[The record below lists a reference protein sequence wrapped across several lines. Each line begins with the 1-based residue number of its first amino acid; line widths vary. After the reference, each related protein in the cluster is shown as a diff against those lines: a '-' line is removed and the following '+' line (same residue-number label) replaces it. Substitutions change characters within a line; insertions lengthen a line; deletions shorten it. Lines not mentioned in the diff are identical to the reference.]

1 MTDEYN
7 HHVLAK
13 TASDKVLEL
22 WRNSEWSN
30 EVVSEQ
36 VITIQNRS
44 SFPSPDATFF
54 DEKKNRIIT
63 FEFKPPT
70 ETKRGMLTAI
80 GQAVAY
86 TDQSSMAYIFCP
98 EIVDSFNISNYFE
111 KLFLEKIKGKLP
123 IGLIK
128 YENDDANKLE
138 ILVEI
143 DESTIDSKKTFDSI
157 KTNSER
163 YWAKYQDLPFQLL
176 YYILD
181 TAYIIE
187 SSKNKGD
194 AIWEEVWNKY
204 ILQNGL
210 LIETLEQVEPN
221 IFYRPGKPFL
231 PGSKKKN
238 ELKRKISSTYSKK
251 DALNDLKLHLHPT
264 ERRANGESLSQSQ
277 KRYVYKFIDH
287 CKLWDD
293 NHSLTESGLRL
304 HMKGKLYGHNSK
316 VFLDNLK
323 KEVLFA
329 GKHLDLIM
337 DLHTFSFCKDF
348 DNKKDLINSFIE
360 NYNELGKIKWN
371 KSRGEGGF
379 TTQFKNE
386 MLLWQYCGFLSK
398 VKSKESF
405 IRNTGMDFD
414 WKEITRICTF

>member
-22 WRNSEWSN
+22 WRTSVWSN
-30 EVVSEQ
+30 KLVSEQ

-80 GQAVAY
+80 GQALAY
-86 TDQSSMAYIFCP
+86 TDKSSMAYIFCP
-98 EIVDSFNISNYFE
+98 EIVDGFNISSYFK

-128 YENDDANKLE
+128 YENDDANQLE

-143 DESTIDSKKTFDSI
+143 DESTIDSKKTFDSV

-181 TAYIIE
+181 TAYIVE

-194 AIWEEVWNKY
+194 AIWVEVWNKY

-210 LIETLEQVEPN
+210 ITSTLEQVEPN

-238 ELKRKISSTYSKK
+238 ELKRKITSTYTQE
-251 DALNDLKLHLHPT
+251 DALNDLKLHFHPT
-264 ERRANGESLSQSQ
+264 QRRANGESLSQSQ
-277 KRYVYKFIDH
+277 KRYFYKFIDH

-293 NHSLTESGLRL
+293 DHSLTEAGLNL
-304 HMKGKLYGHNSK
+304 HMKGKLYGHKSK

-348 DNKKDLINSFIE
+348 ANKKDLIDSFIE
-360 NYNELGKIKWN
+360 HYNQQGKIKWN

-386 MLLWQYCGFLSK
+386 VLLWQYCGFLSK
-398 VKSKESF
+398 EKSKESF
-405 IRNTGMDFD
+405 IENIGLDFD
-414 WKEITRICTF
+414 WKEITRICSF